1 MDIGLTVM
9 QKGCVMKGDKKITV
23 GTLTATYSEKYIEG
37 TKVIASLKG
46 GGRAIL
52 DYKDSPSIDIL
63 IERVSKK
70 WKGENPFYMQDWRKG
85 PRACT
90 LPNPIDRY
98 KGFIM
103 NDEHLAY
110 LLNEMGYSK
119 VKDKNNDVYPAKFIN
134 GQWIS
139 YSGKVLEV

>member
-1 MDIGLTVM
+1 MPSN
-9 QKGCVMKGDKKITV
+9 DKVKLVLPLI
-23 GTLTATYSEKYIEG
+23 TATYSEKHIEG
-37 TKVIASLKG
+37 TQVIASLIKG
-46 GGRAIL
+46 GKAIL
-52 DYKDSPSIDIL
+52 QFEDSPSIDIL

-70 WKGENPFYMQDWRKG
+70 WKSDSPFYIQDWRKG

-90 LPNPIDRY
+90 LPNPINKY
-98 KGFIM
+98 KGFFM